1 MESIM
6 LNRTFEHQGLMYM
19 VTSAELVDTD
29 YGPENK
35 VCIRCLRSGENYVRQ
50 ESATVEKIIEW
61 FKQEEE

>member
-1 MESIM
+1 M

-50 ESATVEKIIEW
+50 EAGYC
-61 FKQEEE
+61 